1 MKKVFQIFLV
11 GACLISLTSCATI
24 RPGEAAVK
32 QTFGKLQPQ
41 IYEAGLVG
49 YNPFITRLVR
59 VPTQTVNLEVKLN
72 LPSQDGLN
80 IASEISI
87 LYRILP
93 EFAPSIISNIG
104 MNYETTVVLSVFRS
118 AAADVCSRFLAKD
131 MYTAKRAQI
140 ESEIKERMDELLAE
154 RGFDIEAVL
163 LKSIVLPDG
172 LASAI
177 EEKLEAEQSAQRME
191 FELQRERME
200 AQRRIIEA
208 EGIRDAQL
216 IIEQGLSQRVVEWR
230 SIEVFEQ
237 LATSPNAKIIITDG
251 ESPLMID
258 SEPRT
263 EQPAEQKPAPQTT
276 VSRTRR

>member
-1 MKKVFQIFLV
+1 MV
-11 GACLISLTSCATI
+11 SCATI

-32 QTFGKLQPQ
+32 QRFGKLQPQ

-59 VPTQTVNLEVKLN
+59 VPTQTVNLEVKLA

-118 AAADVCSRFLAKD
+118 ASADVCSRFLAKD
-131 MYTAKRAQI
+131 MYTAKRAEI
-140 ESEIKERMDELLAE
+140 ENAIKERMMELLAS
-154 RGFDIEAVL
+154 RGFEIEAVL

-200 AQRRIIEA
+200 AQRKTIEA

-216 IIEQGLSQRVVEWR
+216 IIEQGLSPRVVEWR
-230 SIEVFEQ
+230 SIEVFER

-258 SEPRT
+258 SEPNA
-263 EQPAEQKPAPQTT
+263 EPATQAAPQTT

>member
-1 MKKVFQIFLV
+1 MKRVLQIFLV
-11 GACLISLTSCATI
+11 GACLLSMVSCATI

-32 QTFGKLQPQ
+32 QTFGKLQPK
-41 IYEAGLVG
+41 IYGGGLVG
-49 YNPFITRLVR
+49 YNPFVTRLVR
-59 VPTQTVNLEVKLN
+59 VPTQTVNLEVKLA

-118 AAADVCSRFLAKD
+118 ASADVCSRFLAKD
-131 MYTAKRAQI
+131 MYTAKRAEI
-140 ESEIKERMDELLAE
+140 ESAIKDRMMELLAK
-154 RGFDIEAVL
+154 RGFEIEAVL
-163 LKSIVLPDG
+163 LKSIVLPTG

-200 AQRRIIEA
+200 AQRKIIEA
-208 EGIRDAQL
+208 EGVRDAQL
-216 IIEQGLSQRVVEWR
+216 IIEQGLSPKVVEWR
-230 SIEVFEQ
+230 SIEVFEK

-251 ESPLMID
+251 NSPLLID
-258 SEPRT
+258 SEPQSAPASP
-263 EQPAEQKPAPQTT
+263 QPTSRTT
-276 VSRTRR
+276 VDRTRR